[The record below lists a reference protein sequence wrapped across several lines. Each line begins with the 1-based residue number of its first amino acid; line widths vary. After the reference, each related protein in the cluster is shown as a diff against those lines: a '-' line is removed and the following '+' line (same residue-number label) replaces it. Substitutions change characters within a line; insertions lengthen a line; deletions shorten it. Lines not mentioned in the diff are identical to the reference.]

1 MMRPQVTSPTPRSTI
16 HEATAY
22 PGTRNDTLNRAA
34 WSISRFISDGALQPS
49 EVAEALAHAGRV
61 AGMDHRE
68 VARTIASALTAG
80 GRA

>member
-1 MMRPQVTSPTPRSTI
+1 MGALRRAVEQV
-16 HEATAY
+16 ATAY

-68 VARTIASALTAG
+68 VARTLTSALTAA